1 MDALKRAINL
11 GRRAQKLRLGA
22 PRLGEGLA
30 AAVSRMQL
38 LEVEGQQHSRCIER
52 CRVLGVAPP
61 DSWPPLAPE
70 SVVALMEQV
79 AAHATQQRVQ
89 ATEQLHARL
98 RAVESAAAAEERQHR
113 EECRAGQLRIVALQK
128 ALKDAQ
134 AAHAHERA
142 QLAQQQRAAAS
153 QLQESRSC
161 EVGPPPGTLLALT
174 LTLTR
179 TRTRPGP

>member
-1 MDALKRAINL
+1 M
-11 GRRAQKLRLGA
+11 
-22 PRLGEGLA
+22 
-30 AAVSRMQL
+30 
-38 LEVEGQQHSRCIER
+38 
-52 CRVLGVAPP
+52 
-61 DSWPPLAPE
+61 
-70 SVVALMEQV
+70 

-153 QLQESRSC
+153 QLQECRSC

-179 TRTRPGP
+179 TRTLTRPACAQRSRSSARR